1 MPAYTLLM
9 VVSVSLMTLYHIMLM
24 PITIDHTDTF
34 ATCFNRY
41 KKNLKKLYIVHPTN
55 FIRMMMILLKP
66 LISYKFGRKIAYI
79 NRLEELR
86 PVLFLEQVDIPE
98 EVKE

>member
-1 MPAYTLLM
+1 
-9 VVSVSLMTLYHIMLM
+9 MTA
-24 PITIDHTDTF
+24 F
-34 ATCFNRY
+34 RY

-55 FIRMMMILLKP
+55 FIRMLMILLKP
-66 LISYKFGRKIAYI
+66 FLSYKFGRKLTYI

-86 PVLFLEQVDIPE
+86 PVLFLEQIDIPK